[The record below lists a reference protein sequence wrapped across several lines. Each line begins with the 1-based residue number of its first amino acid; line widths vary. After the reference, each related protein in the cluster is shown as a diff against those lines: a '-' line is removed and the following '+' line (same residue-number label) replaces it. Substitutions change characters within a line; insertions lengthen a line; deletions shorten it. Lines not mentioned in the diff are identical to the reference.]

1 MREPEEQGSFA
12 EARRLVAAEK
22 RAALAAFDGE
32 AFARRVRRAVVA
44 ESAPAERT
52 WFRPVFAGALATL
65 LLAASL
71 AAWRHVRNAPEPD
84 PATVAAALR
93 GCAFFAEPEA
103 DGPSRPRTPAFAG
116 ARAAD
121 LEWALQA
128 VVHRVR
134 RSGAPGPGGRDDL
147 AETVL
152 AAFAG
157 GRPGGAVEWKAVS
170 PEDLARRLGELSRG
184 GGFARAIAG
193 AS

>member
-1 MREPEEQGSFA
+1 MREPEGQGGFE
-12 EARRLVAAEK
+12 EARRLVDAEK

-32 AFARRVRRAVVA
+32 AFARRVRRAVTTEPA
-44 ESAPAERT
+44 RAERT
-52 WFRPVFAGALATL
+52 RLRPVFAGAVATL

-84 PATVAAALR
+84 PAVVAAALR
-93 GCAFFAEPEA
+93 GCTFFAEPEA
-103 DGPSRPRTPAFAG
+103 GSPSRPRVAEAAD

-128 VVHRVR
+128 VVHRAR

-152 AAFAG
+152 AAFTG

-170 PEDLARRLGELSRG
+170 PEDLARRLGELSRK

>member
-1 MREPEEQGSFA
+1 MNGPSKDEGFEVPGA
-12 EARRLVAAEK
+12 LVDAEK

-32 AFARRVRRAVVA
+32 AFARRVRRAAAA
-44 ESAPAERT
+44 EPARAERA
-52 WFRPVFAGALATL
+52 WLRPVFAGALATL

-84 PATVAAALR
+84 PAIVAAALR
-93 GCAFFAEPEA
+93 GCTFFAAPETE
-103 DGPSRPRTPAFAG
+103 GRSRPRTPASAG

-128 VVHRVR
+128 VVHGAR
-134 RSGAPGPGGRDDL
+134 RSGASGRGGPDDL
-147 AETVL
+147 GETVL

-157 GRPGGAVEWKAVS
+157 GRPGGPAEWKAVPS
-170 PEDLARRLGELSRG
+170 EDLARRLGELSRG
-184 GGFARAIAG
+184 GGLARAIAG

>member
-1 MREPEEQGSFA
+1 MREPEGQGGFA
-12 EARRLVAAEK
+12 EARRLVDVEK

-32 AFARRVRRAVVA
+32 AFARRVRRGVA
-44 ESAPAERT
+44 AEPARAERT
-52 WFRPVFAGALATL
+52 WLRPAVAGVFATI
-65 LLAASL
+65 LLAASF

-93 GCAFFAEPEA
+93 GCTFFAEPDA
-103 DGPSRPRTPAFAG
+103 GGPSRLRAPEAAD
-116 ARAAD
+116 ARASD

-128 VVHRVR
+128 VVHRAR
-134 RSGAPGPGGRDDL
+134 RSGAQGPDGL

-152 AAFAG
+152 ATFAG
-157 GRPGGAVEWKAVS
+157 GRPGGAVEWKAVTS
-170 PEDLARRLGELSRG
+170 EELARRLGELSRG